1 MSDQLFLFSKLFKLI
16 KKHVVSWF
24 QQHLDGTPKL
34 SVVSN
39 RDTASWFWV
48 EWLSWGVCNQCGC
61 KPLAEVDQQWF
72 CQGYHPAL
80 DLTDFLQDGNKPW
93 VPPVIW
99 HSSWKVSP
107 FMDDLHIKN
116 FDVRGW
122 VVPILLSQSP
132 WTPQWLGSSTR
143 PCDRPTPLWSS
154 ETFSPRWSSGR
165 HAHLIQQK
173 GSGLIFFT
181 VKPIQC
187 LLIQSQ
193 LWCKKMWYFQVMIS
207 PWYPHYIP
215 MISPLYPYF
224 TQNILI
230 LMGKSLVIWLYCWSY
245 VHCLQGHFI
254 HPSHMI
260 LLTAPTYSIIKY
272 PYDIS
277 INITNIILW
286 IQYFPDE
293 LIIFLQ
299 GGAPVR

>member
-93 VPPVIW
+93 VPPVIR

-116 FDVRGW
+116 FWCQRVG
-122 VVPILLSQSP
+122 LSPSCYHNPPELPNDLDPPPGLAIGQRLFDHP
-132 WTPQWLGSSTR
+132 RL
-143 PCDRPTPLWSS
+143 
-154 ETFSPRWSSGR
+154 FSPRWSSGR

-173 GSGLIFFT
+173 RVGSSFFFYRET
-181 VKPIQC
+181 HPMFCWSNPNCDAKKCDISKSQHNLRQKM
-187 LLIQSQ
+187 LLINPSFIVESEFFGAR
-193 LWCKKMWYFQVMIS
+193 KK
-207 PWYPHYIP
+207 
-215 MISPLYPYF
+215 
-224 TQNILI
+224 TEN
-230 LMGKSLVIWLYCWSY
+230 
-245 VHCLQGHFI
+245 
-254 HPSHMI
+254 
-260 LLTAPTYSIIKY
+260 
-272 PYDIS
+272 
-277 INITNIILW
+277 
-286 IQYFPDE
+286 
-293 LIIFLQ
+293 
-299 GGAPVR
+299 